1 MFCVYLVYKFY
12 NRWHNTSKISLF
24 HILGE
29 VGANLLYLTDH
40 TNLTGAKLERY
51 KRKRYRAQ
59 QKNEHSTSQNRKQQQ
74 YKCWGHL

>member
-12 NRWHNTSKISLF
+12 NRWHNTSFIF
-24 HILGE
+24 FYILGE

-40 TNLTGAKLERY
+40 TINVTGVKLERY

-59 QKNEHSTSQNRKQQQ
+59 QKNEPSTSQNRKQQQ
-74 YKCWGHL
+74 YKFWGHL